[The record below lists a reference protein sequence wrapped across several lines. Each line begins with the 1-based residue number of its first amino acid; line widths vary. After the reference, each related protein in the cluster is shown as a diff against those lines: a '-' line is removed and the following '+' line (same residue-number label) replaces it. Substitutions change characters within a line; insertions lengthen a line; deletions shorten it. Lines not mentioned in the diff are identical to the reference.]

1 MSELRTN
8 KIYPRDGLPAGA
20 SGGIIQIVESS
31 MTTGNVSG
39 TLFQTTSSTYV
50 DVFSGTITPTSASNK
65 ILVSLALNPYG
76 GNTDTLWMNGQIL
89 RGSTQVW
96 YARSLFYRSGSA
108 FKSVQSAIQF
118 LDSPATTSAVTY
130 GLYHAEADNGGNG
143 FYVNRALVDTDS
155 TNYNR
160 VTSSITLMEICG

>member
-1 MSELRTN
+1 MTSELRVDRIIPVNGVPT
-8 KIYPRDGLPAGA
+8 GGG
-20 SGGIIQIVESS
+20 GGIVQVVESS

-50 DVFSGTITPTSASNK
+50 DVFSGTITPISASNK

-96 YARSLFYRSGSA
+96 YSRNLFFRSGST

-130 GLYHAEADNGGNG
+130 KLQVKIESNASGSTGEFYADN
-143 FYVNRALVDTDS
+143 S
-155 TNYNR
+155 NYNNR
-160 VTSSITLMEICG
+160 MILMEVSA

>member
-20 SGGIIQIVESS
+20 SAGGVIQIVESS
-31 MTTGNVSG
+31 LTTGNVSG

-50 DVFSGTITPTSASNK
+50 DVFSGTITPTSSSNK
-65 ILVSLALNPYG
+65 ILVSLALNPYA
-76 GNTDTLWMNGQIL
+76 GNTNTLWMNGQIL

-96 YARSLFYRSGSA
+96 YSRNLFFRSGSA

-130 GLYHAEADNGGNG
+130 KLQVKIESNVSSTGEFYADN
-143 FYVNRALVDTDS
+143 S
-155 TNYNR
+155 NYNNR
-160 VTSSITLMEICG
+160 MILMEVSG

>member
-31 MTTGNVSG
+31 LTAGNVSG

-76 GNTDTLWMNGQIL
+76 GNSDTLRINGQIL

-96 YARSLFYRSGSA
+96 YSRNLFYRSGSA
-108 FKSVQSAIQF
+108 FKSVQGAIQF

-130 GLYHAEADNGGNG
+130 KLQVKIESTAGGSTGEFYADN
-143 FYVNRALVDTDS
+143 S
-155 TNYNR
+155 NYNNR
-160 VTSSITLMEICG
+160 MILMEVSG

>member
-20 SGGIIQIVESS
+20 SAGGVIQIVESS
-31 MTTGNVSG
+31 LTTGNVSG

-50 DVFSGTITPTSASNK
+50 DVFSGTITPTSSSNK
-65 ILVSLALNPYG
+65 ILVNLALNPYA
-76 GNTDTLWMNGQIL
+76 GNTNTLWMNGQIL

-96 YARSLFYRSGSA
+96 YSRNLFFRSGSA

-130 GLYHAEADNGGNG
+130 KLQVKIESNVSSTGEFYADN
-143 FYVNRALVDTDS
+143 S
-155 TNYNR
+155 NYNNR
-160 VTSSITLMEICG
+160 MILMEVSG

>member
-1 MSELRTN
+1 MASELRVDRIIPVNGVPT
-8 KIYPRDGLPAGA
+8 GGG
-20 SGGIIQIVESS
+20 GGIVQVVESS

-39 TLFQTTSSTYV
+39 TLFQTTSTTYV
-50 DVFSGTITPTSASNK
+50 DVFSGTITPISSSNK

-96 YARSLFYRSGSA
+96 YSRNLFFRSGSA

-130 GLYHAEADNGGNG
+130 KLQVKIESNVSSTGEFYADN
-143 FYVNRALVDTDS
+143 S
-155 TNYNR
+155 NYNNR
-160 VTSSITLMEICG
+160 MILMEISA